1 MCVLVFQFIL
11 NSFLF
16 HTNVIL
22 FYSLHY
28 VSRWFNQLAEIIQNL
43 FSLWIYNVIMYKN
56 ISTIPGRK
64 IKKIRG
70 SDELIFQF
78 SVIPEGLT

>member
-1 MCVLVFQFIL
+1 
-11 NSFLF
+11 
-16 HTNVIL
+16 
-22 FYSLHY
+22 
-28 VSRWFNQLAEIIQNL
+28 
-43 FSLWIYNVIMYKN
+43 MYKN